1 MPELYVAVLPT
12 ASHITA
18 LEHTGKYF
26 GQIDFLMFLQN
37 LRNTFDTSFPPPFLL
52 HSSPPPFLPFISK
65 RNNRSRCLKWKG
77 SDVVSE
83 TDSKQWLFF
92 CPLFFGD
99 ACWFL
104 FRWKRTSSVT
114 IASMVLS
121 CSSHLLIGMAQL
133 LCHRRL
139 VPKFQCSW
147 EHSL

>member
-1 MPELYVAVLPT
+1 MAVLPT

-83 TDSKQWLFF
+83 TDSDFSFVLFSLEM
-92 CPLFFGD
+92 PVDFFLGENE
-99 ACWFL
+99 
-104 FRWKRTSSVT
+104 
-114 IASMVLS
+114 
-121 CSSHLLIGMAQL
+121 HLQ
-133 LCHRRL
+133 
-139 VPKFQCSW
+139 
-147 EHSL
+147 